1 MKLIYRQMLGFFAVI
16 LTLIVVLGLLFINVT
31 SRMLYTNTW
40 KQLQSYSDSLIED
53 SMRYDSAT
61 KQFEGFTT
69 VPLENNAELLQR
81 QNVHFTIY
89 RTKKELIYSSSNY
102 TAKITNAD
110 WKKLKAGKTVHK
122 MMDRPTKPNGNLKPK
137 TTSNQSSGTK
147 STSRPLMTDVIRPY
161 FYKGKLVAVVSI
173 GSFVSNIQTNL
184 QQIRENLWIAFIV
197 SSLIALILSYI
208 LARSTTRRIDK
219 MRIATHQIAQGNY
232 DVHLQLKGHDELND
246 LSLDFN
252 KMTDS
257 LQESQE
263 EIKRQEDRRR
273 QFMADAA
280 HEMRTPL
287 TTINGLLEG
296 LAYDAI
302 PEEDKA
308 NSIKLMQNDTKR
320 LIRLVNDNLD
330 YEKIRTNQISMSR
343 KVFDAADVLHNLAE
357 QLTKKAG
364 TQSDTIK
371 VDVPATLMTY
381 ADYDRFVQIFFNVI
395 QNAIQFTD
403 KGTITVSG
411 TKTPTGSEFKV
422 ADTGIGMTKE
432 QLKNIWERFYKADR
446 SRMNT
451 KYGESGLGLAIVHQ
465 LVELHGGKIDVASEY
480 GQGTTFTIF
489 FPDRD
494 HARHQSTEKHDT
506 NEKGV

>member
-53 SMRYDSAT
+53 SMRYDPAT

-69 VPLENNAELLQR
+69 IPLENNAQLLQR

-89 RTKKELIYSSSNY
+89 STKSKLIYSSSNY
-102 TAKITNAD
+102 TARITDAD

-122 MMDRPTKPNGNLKPK
+122 MMDRPAKPNGNLASKNSS
-137 TTSNQSSGTK
+137 SNSKADASSSK
-147 STSRPLMTDVIRPY
+147 SRPLMTDVIRPY

-173 GSFVSNIQTNL
+173 GLFVSNIQGNL

-197 SSLIALILSYI
+197 SSFIALILSYV

-219 MRIATHQIAQGNY
+219 MRLATHQIIQGNY
-232 DVHLQLKGHDELND
+232 NVHLELKGHDELND
-246 LSLDFN
+246 LSTDFN

-263 EIKRQEDRRR
+263 EIKRQEERRR

-343 KVFDAADVLHNLAE
+343 KVFDASDVLHNLAE
-357 QLTKKAG
+357 QLTKKAA
-364 TQSDTIK
+364 TQSDEIK
-371 VDVPATLMTY
+371 VEVPNALMTY
-381 ADYDRFVQIFFNVI
+381 ADYDRFVQVLFNII
-395 QNAIQFTD
+395 QNAIQFTE
-403 KGTITVSG
+403 KGTITISG
-411 TKTPTGSEFKV
+411 TKTDKGTEFRV
-422 ADTGIGMTKE
+422 ADTGIGMTE
-432 QLKNIWERFYKADR
+432 DQVKNIWERFYKADR

-465 LVELHGGKIDVASEY
+465 LVELHGGKIGVTSEY
-480 GQGTTFTIF
+480 GQGTIFTIF
-489 FPDRD
+489 FPDRE
-494 HARHQSTEKHDT
+494 HAHHQSSQEHDDK
-506 NEKGV
+506 N

>member
-1 MKLIYRQMLGFFAVI
+1 MKFIYRQMLGFFAVI
-16 LTLIVVLGLLFINVT
+16 LTLTVILGLLFINVT
-31 SRMLYTNTW
+31 SRTLYTNTW

-53 SMRYDSAT
+53 SMRYDTAT

-69 VPLENNAELLQR
+69 VPLENNARLLQR

-89 RTKKELIYSSSNY
+89 STKDELIYSSSNY
-102 TAKITNAD
+102 SAKITSAD
-110 WKKLKAGKTVHK
+110 WKKLKAGKTIHK
-122 MMDRPTKPNGNLKPK
+122 MMDRPTRPNGNLRTKNSGSSSS
-137 TTSNQSSGTK
+137 TASN
-147 STSRPLMTDVIRPY
+147 STRPLMTDVIRPY

-173 GSFVSNIQTNL
+173 GSFVSNIQGNL

-197 SSLIALILSYI
+197 SSLIALLLSYI
-208 LARSTTRRIDK
+208 IARSTTRRIDK
-219 MRIATHQIAQGNY
+219 MNLATHQIAQGNY
-232 DVHLQLKGHDELND
+232 NVHLELKGHDELND
-246 LSLDFN
+246 LSLNFN
-252 KMTDS
+252 QMADS

-302 PEEDKA
+302 PEEDKDK
-308 NSIKLMQNDTKR
+308 SIKLMQDDTKR

-330 YEKIRTNQISMSR
+330 YEKISNNQISMSR

-357 QLTKKAG
+357 QLTKKAA
-364 TQSDTIK
+364 TQSDSIK
-371 VDVPATLMTY
+371 VEVPDTLMTY
-381 ADYDRFVQIFFNVI
+381 ADYDRFVQVLFNII
-395 QNAIQFTD
+395 QNAIQFTE
-403 KGTITVSG
+403 KGVITISG
-411 TKTPTGSEFKV
+411 SKVAAGSEFKV
-422 ADTGIGMTKE
+422 SDTGIGMTE
-432 QLKNIWERFYKADR
+432 DQIKNIWERFYKADL

-465 LVELHGGKIDVASEY
+465 LVSLHGGKIDVASEY
-480 GQGTTFTIF
+480 GKGTTFTVF
-489 FPDRD
+489 FPDRE
-494 HARHQSTEKHDT
+494 HAKHQSTEKHPS
-506 NEKGV
+506 EKE

>member
-16 LTLIVVLGLLFINVT
+16 LTLIVIVGVLFINVT

-53 SMRYDSAT
+53 SMRYDTAT
-61 KQFEGFTT
+61 QQFEGFTT
-69 VPLENNAELLQR
+69 VPLENNAQLLQR

-89 RTKKELIYSSSNY
+89 SAKDKVIYSSSNY
-102 TAKITNAD
+102 SAVLTSAD
-110 WKKLKAGKTVHK
+110 WKKLKAGKTIHK
-122 MMDRPTKPNGNLKPK
+122 MEDRLSRPTNQQQSSQKPK
-137 TTSNQSSGTK
+137 KSSSTK
-147 STSRPLMTDVIRPY
+147 SSSRPLMTDVLRPY

-173 GSFVSNIQTNL
+173 GSFVSDIQGNM
-184 QQIRENLWIAFIV
+184 QQIRSNLWIAFVI
-197 SSLIALILSYI
+197 SSLIALVLSYL

-219 MRIATHQIAQGNY
+219 MRSATHQIAQGNY
-232 DVHLQLKGHDELND
+232 NVHLAVQGSDELSD
-246 LSLDFN
+246 LSTDFN
-252 KMTDS
+252 KMADS

-263 EIKRQEDRRR
+263 EIKRQEERRR

-343 KVFDAADVLHNLAE
+343 KVFNAADVLNNLSA
-357 QLTKKAG
+357 QLGKKAA
-364 TQSDTIK
+364 TQG
-371 VDVPATLMTY
+371 DVIEIETPSTVMTY
-381 ADYDRFVQIFFNVI
+381 ADYDRFVQILFNII
-395 QNAIQFTD
+395 QNAIQFTEN
-403 KGTITVSG
+403 GTITVTG
-411 TKTPTGSEFKV
+411 RQTDTGSEFSIQ
-422 ADTGIGMTKE
+422 DTGIGMTE
-432 QLKNIWERFYKADR
+432 DQVKNIWERFYKADR

-465 LVELHGGKIDVASEY
+465 LVDLHGGTIKVDSES
-480 GQGTTFTIF
+480 GEGTKFTVF

-494 HARHQSTEKHDT
+494 HAKHQSVE
-506 NEKGV
+506 

>member
-16 LTLIVVLGLLFINVT
+16 LTLIVIMGTLFINVT

-53 SMRYDSAT
+53 SMRYDTAT
-61 KQFEGFTT
+61 QQFEGFTT
-69 VPLENNAELLQR
+69 VPLENNAQLLQR

-89 RTKKELIYSSSNY
+89 DTSKKVIYTSSNFSA
-102 TAKITNAD
+102 TISSAD
-110 WKKLKAGKTVHK
+110 WKKLKAGKTIHK
-122 MMDRPTKPNGNLKPK
+122 MEDRPLRAGVKK
-137 TTSNQSSGTK
+137 TSSSRTS
-147 STSRPLMTDVIRPY
+147 SRPLMTDIMRPY

-173 GSFVSNIQTNL
+173 GSFVSDIQGTL
-184 QQIRENLWIAFIV
+184 QQIRNNLWIAFVI
-197 SSLIALILSYI
+197 SSLVALVLSYL

-219 MRIATHQIAQGNY
+219 MRLATHQIAQGNY
-232 DVHLQLKGHDELND
+232 DVHLEVKSKDELSD
-246 LSLDFN
+246 LSTDFN
-252 KMTDS
+252 KMADS
-257 LQESQE
+257 LQASQQ
-263 EIKRQEDRRR
+263 EIKRQEERRR

-343 KVFDAADVLHNLAE
+343 KVFNAADVLNNLQT
-357 QLTKKAG
+357 QLDKKAA
-364 TQSDTIK
+364 TQGDQIEIET
-371 VDVPATLMTY
+371 PATVMTY
-381 ADYDRFVQIFFNVI
+381 ADYDRFVQILFNII
-395 QNAIQFTD
+395 QNAIQFTEN
-403 KGTITVSG
+403 GTITVTG
-411 TKTPTGSEFKV
+411 RQTDTGSEFSV
-422 ADTGIGMTKE
+422 QDTGIGMTEE
-432 QLKNIWERFYKADR
+432 QVKNIWERFYKADR

-465 LVELHGGKIDVASEY
+465 LVDLHGGTIKVDSEY
-480 GQGTTFTIF
+480 GKGTRFTIF
-489 FPDRD
+489 FPDRE
-494 HARHQSTEKHDT
+494 HAKHQS
-506 NEKGV
+506 VQ

>member
-16 LTLIVVLGLLFINVT
+16 LTLIVVLGVLFINVT

-40 KQLQSYSDSLIED
+40 KQLQNYADSLVED
-53 SMRYDSAT
+53 SMRYDAAT

-69 VPLENNAELLQR
+69 VPLQNNAKLLER

-89 RTKKELIYSSSNY
+89 SKENNLIYPNTNY
-102 TAKITNAD
+102 TSKITAAD

-122 MMDRPTKPNGNLKPK
+122 MMERPEKINDADKAK
-137 TTSNQSSGTK
+137 QSSQQKGDK
-147 STSRPLMTDVIRPY
+147 PLMTDVIRPY

-173 GSFVSNIQTNL
+173 GTFVSDIQENM

-197 SSLIALILSYI
+197 SSLIALLLSYI
-208 LARSTTRRIDK
+208 IARSSIRRIDK
-219 MRIATHQIAQGNY
+219 MSRATHQISQGNY
-232 DVHLQLKGHDELND
+232 DVHIDDKGRDELSD
-246 LSLDFN
+246 LSKDFN
-252 KMTDS
+252 KMTAA
-257 LQESQE
+257 LQESQN
-263 EIKRQEDRRR
+263 EIKRQEERRR

-302 PEEDKA
+302 PEEDKE

-343 KVFDAADVLHNLAE
+343 KVFDAAEVLRNLTE
-357 QLTKKAG
+357 QLEKKADM
-364 TQSDTIK
+364 QEDKI
-371 VDVPATLMTY
+371 VLDVEQPLMTY
-381 ADYDRFVQIFFNVI
+381 ADYDRFVQIMFNII
-395 QNAIQFTD
+395 QNSIQFTEH
-403 KGTITVSG
+403 GTITVAG
-411 TKTPTGSEFKV
+411 EKTQTGSQFSIS
-422 ADTGIGMTKE
+422 DTGIGMNKE

-451 KYGESGLGLAIVHQ
+451 KFGESGLGLAIVHQ
-465 LVELHGGKIDVASEY
+465 LVDLHGGKIDVQSTE
-480 GQGTTFTIF
+480 GKGTKFTIF

-494 HARHQSTEKHDT
+494 HASHQSVDEKKPKD
-506 NEKGV
+506 

>member
-53 SMRYDSAT
+53 SMRYDPAT
-61 KQFEGFTT
+61 KQFQGFTT
-69 VPLENNAELLQR
+69 VPLENNAQLLQR

-89 RTKKELIYSSSNY
+89 STKNKLIYSSSNY

-122 MMDRPTKPNGNLKPK
+122 MMDRPIRPNDKIKSQN
-137 TTSNQSSGTK
+137 SNNSKVSSSSGQT
-147 STSRPLMTDVIRPY
+147 RPLMTDVIRPY

-173 GSFVSNIQTNL
+173 GSFVSNIQGNL

-197 SSLIALILSYI
+197 SSLIALILSYV

-219 MRIATHQIAQGNY
+219 MRLATHQIIQGNY
-232 DVHLQLKGHDELND
+232 NVHLELKGHDELND
-246 LSLDFN
+246 LSTDFN

-263 EIKRQEDRRR
+263 EIKRQEERRR

-357 QLTKKAG
+357 QLTKKAA
-364 TQSDTIK
+364 TQSDEIK
-371 VDVPATLMTY
+371 VEAPGTLMTY
-381 ADYDRFVQIFFNVI
+381 ADYDRFVQVLFNII
-395 QNAIQFTD
+395 QNAIQFTE
-403 KGTITVSG
+403 KGVITISG
-411 TKTPTGSEFKV
+411 AKITNGTEFKV
-422 ADTGIGMTKE
+422 ADTGIGMT
-432 QLKNIWERFYKADR
+432 QDQFKNIWERFYKADR

-465 LVELHGGKIDVASEY
+465 LVELHGGKIDVTSEY
-480 GQGTTFTIF
+480 GKGTTFTIF
-489 FPDRD
+489 FPDRE
-494 HARHQSTEKHDT
+494 HAQHQSTEDHDDD
-506 NEKGV
+506 KK